1 VYGDKVTQEVNMNV
15 NLIEMSAEE
24 LLALETG

>member
-15 NLIEMSAEE
+15 NLKEMSAEE
-24 LLALETG
+24 LLALVTG